1 MGEDMKEVIYIFTK
15 CGRCGKLIVKKVYDF
30 SSEELRAMAR
40 VFKRV
45 ESKCQREIG
54 VVWKVV

>member
-1 MGEDMKEVIYIFTK
+1 MKEVIYIFTK